1 MLSSAYST
9 GQDISIRY
17 IPRRRVL
24 PLDLADAIKERFEV
38 FKDIKGHK
46 LKMQYDERLLTREDA
61 LKAMGSYQDIVRRII
76 TSSQGS
82 LVGDVLASEYAT

>member
-1 MLSSAYST
+1 
-9 GQDISIRY
+9 
-17 IPRRRVL
+17 
-24 PLDLADAIKERFEV
+24 
-38 FKDIKGHK
+38 
-46 LKMQYDERLLTREDA
+46 MQYDERLLTREDA